1 MFGIQVAASRGVFS
15 LGSGERRY
23 ATIARL
29 VEDNTE
35 PNAVILTCQHS
46 GTALY
51 YAGRDTVRF
60 DVLDPAWLDRAVE
73 WLAGRGRHPYFLIE
87 DWEQPIFETHFRNG
101 NRLGTLSF
109 PPVLVWQ
116 SSRNDGYVWL
126 FDPLRRDVATRQ
138 PPASIERDQPICA
151 KPAKFPKY

>member
-1 MFGIQVAASRGVFS
+1 MSSREEIA
-15 LGSGERRY
+15 ERHGFE
-23 ATIARL
+23 TIAKL

-35 PNAVILTCQHS
+35 PSAVILTCQHS

-73 WLAGRGRHPYFLIE
+73 WLAGHGRHPYFLIE
-87 DWEQPIFETHFRNG
+87 DWEQPIFETHFRTG
-101 NRLGTLSF
+101 NQLGTLSF
-109 PPVLVWQ
+109 PPALVWQ

-138 PPASIERDQPICA
+138 PPASIDRDQPICA